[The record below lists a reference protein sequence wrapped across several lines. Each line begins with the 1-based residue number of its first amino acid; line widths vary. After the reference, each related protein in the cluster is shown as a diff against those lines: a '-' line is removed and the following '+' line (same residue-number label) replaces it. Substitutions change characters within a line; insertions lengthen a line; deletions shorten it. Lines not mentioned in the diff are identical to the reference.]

1 MYSDGCVWVGCVPQD
16 SLDNTFSWLLG
27 MASFP
32 LLPTTQDEEEDEED
46 NEGMIGREMETKKE
60 KEERKSDHEVARQD
74 VIKASLVS

>member
-1 MYSDGCVWVGCVPQD
+1 MPQD

-32 LLPTTQDEEEDEED
+32 LLPTAQEEEEEEEDD
-46 NEGMIGREMETKKE
+46 GMNIRKMETEKE

-74 VIKASLVS
+74 VIKVSLVS